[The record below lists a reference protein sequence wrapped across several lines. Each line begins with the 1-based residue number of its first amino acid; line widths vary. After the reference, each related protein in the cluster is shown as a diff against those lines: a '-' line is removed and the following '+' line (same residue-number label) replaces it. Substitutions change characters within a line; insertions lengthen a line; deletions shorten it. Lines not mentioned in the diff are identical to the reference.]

1 MGAKSYY
8 SGLNIELTGWKA
20 KAYDMV
26 RTLDKMPIV
35 TKQKVMP
42 RFNELI
48 TILEDFEDRIHKLKS
63 QCPVK
68 RAPDKILLEG
78 NLTHVKQKW
87 AEVSFTLLDVIDN
100 DREYT
105 GLF

>member
-8 SGLNIELTGWKA
+8 SSLNMELTGWKA
-20 KAYDMV
+20 KAYDMA
-26 RTLDKMPIV
+26 RTLDKIPSV

-42 RFNELI
+42 RFNEL
-48 TILEDFEDRIHKLKS
+48 TIILDDLEGRIHTLKS

-68 RAPDKILLEG
+68 REPDKILLEG
-78 NLTHVKQKW
+78 DLTHVKQKW
-87 AEVSFTLLDVIDN
+87 EEVSFTLLDVIDN

-105 GLF
+105 GSF